1 MADQKI
7 HAIASSAGHKATP
20 AAAAPAAPAAPAPVK
35 SEAPAQVKSQKAAA
49 DTPKTDQDKEK
60 GAKAAPAV
68 DSSGLTDELS
78 EELQEEKQ
86 AQDAKDAEKQAD
98 RTKTEAELREE
109 EIKALEKE
117 VDAKKKQIEEDLKS
131 GDLASYQTHL
141 GELQGMEKQLEGLQA
156 QAQSSGQSQSQ
167 PQTQAP
173 ASSAPAA
180 SGAPAYAAPAAAPGS
195 YRSAP
200 SAAPA
205 AAGSAPRTA
214 NVVNDSTPVAGR
226 PNGLNQIISTFG
238 QPGTNQVTTK
248 MPAGPG
254 GKMIDVTCNAKIA
267 DKMKGAFEEIKARG
281 LSDQIHSFD
290 GCFVNRDKRGGSGKS
305 THAWGIAFDVN
316 ASENPQGSTWQTE
329 GQRQLAQVFE
339 KYGFHQIPNDPM
351 HFQYATGY

>member
-1 MADQKI
+1 MADPKI
-7 HAIASSAGHKATP
+7 HAIASSAGHQATAATPAP
-20 AAAAPAAPAAPAPVK
+20 AAAAPAK
-35 SEAPAQVKSQKAAA
+35 TEAPAEVKAQKAAA

-60 GAKAAPAV
+60 STSAAPAL

-86 AQDAKDAEKQAD
+86 AQDAKDAEKEAD
-98 RTKTEAELREE
+98 KAKTEEELRDQ

-117 VDAKKKQIEEDLKS
+117 VEAKKKQIEEDLKS
-131 GDLASYQTHL
+131 GDLAAYQAHL
-141 GELQGMEKQLEGLQA
+141 GELQGLEKQLEGLQA
-156 QAQSSGQSQSQ
+156 QAQASNQNQAQ

-173 ASSAPAA
+173 AASAAPAA
-180 SGAPAYAAPAAAPGS
+180 SGAPAAAAPQYAAPAPAHYAN
-195 YRSAP
+195 P
-200 SAAPA
+200 SS
-205 AAGSAPRTA
+205 AGSAPRTA
-214 NVVNDSTPVAGR
+214 NVVNDTTPVAGR

-267 DKMKGAFEEIKARG
+267 DKMKGAFEEIKEKG
-281 LSDQIHSFD
+281 LSDQIKSFD
-290 GCFVNRDKRGGSGKS
+290 GCFVNRNKRGGSTKS

-316 ASENPQGSTWQTE
+316 ASENPQGSTRQTE
-329 GQRQLAQVFE
+329 GQRQLAAVFE
-339 KYGFHQIPNDPM
+339 KYGFHQIPDDPM